1 EPRIGRGLF
10 EPLNA
15 AHPMLMQVW
24 YEENETLREAL
35 TASGIEPVP
44 QERML
49 DPTDPRYEV
58 APLEDFVDVV
68 EEDVEAAPVVEDLD
82 LDLGEVELGS
92 LLAGDAQD
100 GPPEQDEPEGAAD
113 IGEDPDS
120 APVPPQAAQE
130 TELSPPAGRL
140 ALSELGEVSWEL
152 IEALTVRL
160 ATGDISEVVP
170 DLDGLDG
177 ESEVGATYRE
187 LIADMTSDA
196 GVRLSDPDLLPAEP
210 AEATP
215 GDDTATDDGE
225 PEAPTSEPDVVAED
239 AQGDR
244 MHEDPGDEPP
254 APGTDPD
261 GDEDGFDFGFQ
272 APPMVR
278 GGL

>member
-1 EPRIGRGLF
+1 
-10 EPLNA
+10 
-15 AHPMLMQVW
+15 
-24 YEENETLREAL
+24 YEDNETLREAL
-35 TASGIEPVP
+35 TATGIEPMA
-44 QERML
+44 QERIL

-68 EEDVEAAPVVEDLD
+68 EEQVEAAPVVDDLD
-82 LDLGEVELGS
+82 LDLGAVDLGS

-100 GPPEQDEPEGAAD
+100 GSPEPSPPEEAAD
-113 IGEDPDS
+113 SGEDPDS
-120 APVPPQAAQE
+120 ASPAPQTTAAPDPS
-130 TELSPPAGRL
+130 LPAGRL
-140 ALSELGEVSWEL
+140 VLSELGEVSWEL
-152 IEALTVRL
+152 IEALTTRL
-160 ATGDISEVVP
+160 ADGDIAEVVA
-170 DLDGLDG
+170 DLNGMDA

-187 LIADMTSDA
+187 LIADMTGEA
-196 GVRLSDPDLLPAEP
+196 GVQLSDPDLLPVEP
-210 AEATP
+210 VEADTE
-215 GDDTATDDGE
+215 DDTATDDGE